1 MCRFDGLND
10 SAFGDEAL
18 AMSTSDAF
26 RQFEQAGWGND
37 AVALG
42 YHRHFEGVTTGCIPD
57 LLDAAGLQVGDK
69 VLDVACGA
77 GYVAAAARER
87 GADATGVD
95 FSAAQIRLA
104 KQTYPGI
111 RFVDGDA
118 EALPFADGEFDAV
131 LNAFGMPHA
140 VNPDKVAAEAYR
152 VLKPAGRFA
161 YASWC
166 EPVKCIAFSMVYDA
180 IRAHGS
186 LDVGL
191 PSGPDF
197 FGCGRP
203 DYAEQMLNGAGFCDV
218 AMKEVPLIWRA
229 SSPDTI
235 IDGICGGTV
244 RAAAVLRRQSPQNL
258 ANIKQHLRE
267 RIAKFERNG
276 ICAVPAPALVVAA
289 RKPDGCG

>member
-1 MCRFDGLND
+1 
-10 SAFGDEAL
+10 
-18 AMSTSDAF
+18 
-26 RQFEQAGWGND
+26 
-37 AVALG
+37 
-42 YHRHFEGVTTGCIPD
+42 
-57 LLDAAGLQVGDK
+57 
-69 VLDVACGA
+69 
-77 GYVAAAARER
+77 
-87 GADATGVD
+87 
-95 FSAAQIRLA
+95 
-104 KQTYPGI
+104 
-111 RFVDGDA
+111 
-118 EALPFADGEFDAV
+118 
-131 LNAFGMPHA
+131 
-140 VNPDKVAAEAYR
+140 
-152 VLKPAGRFA
+152 
-161 YASWC
+161 
-166 EPVKCIAFSMVYDA
+166 MVYDA

-276 ICAVPAPALVVAA
+276 IYAVPAPALVVAA